1 MKATASGS
9 RLAERIK
16 KAIED
21 HVITR
26 SEYEEILALTDEDG
40 RVDYHER
47 ILLRELKN
55 LIADR
60 VVQRVAG

>member
-1 MKATASGS
+1 MKATASGL

-16 KAIED
+16 KAID
-21 HVITR
+21 DNVITG
-26 SEYEEILALTDEDG
+26 SEYEEILALVDADG
-40 RVDYHER
+40 RIDHHER
-47 ILLRELKN
+47 ILLHELKN

>member
-1 MKATASGS
+1 MKATASGL

-21 HVITR
+21 HVITG
-26 SEYEEILALTDEDG
+26 SEYEEILALADADG
-40 RVDYHER
+40 RIDHHEK

>member
-1 MKATASGS
+1 MKATASGT

-16 KAIED
+16 TAIED

-26 SEYEEILALTDEDG
+26 SEYEEILALADQDG
-40 RVDYHER
+40 RVDHHER